1 MNFVTFPVSGT
12 NIFPI
17 SNSKL
22 GGQLL
27 TEFNLRSIDTVA
39 TPSNLSYSVGPSF
52 VHGKNDFDV
61 QIQQDSSG
69 NIINADTLEILPGRA
84 VVNGHYIETF
94 APMTISLQEAN
105 AKLKREGYENKDLL
119 VGELAIGIKICYS
132 TLPTMAYAMLT
143 ENGDNMYEG
152 VQLVV
157 LPASELI
164 TPFDG
169 TDKCQNINNVTAHL
183 RLATFKYYNGNIVRG
198 SVNNNPNKWQYID
211 GERVGNISHLLS
223 DMYLSRVGVQP
234 DHLYVL
240 SGKGKGDDEK
250 TPYWCQATRS
260 LMAWDKGSL
269 QPMPTT
275 PAEKKKMSEQDTAS
289 FVTNSLTG
297 KVSLRIPH
305 MQVDGMTTK
314 DANGNE
320 VDAYYEAVNLP
331 LPVANYDED
340 TSGTV
345 DKTFIRRVKR
355 VESKLQEYYNFAT
368 GKQRMF
374 IEILHSI
381 DDLPAINPNW
391 SIGDYVVV
399 GQDMT
404 LSSAT
409 DTTSQ
414 STMYIVSPGLAK
426 SVRYHS
432 VFIET
437 VQTYVR
443 KYHKDTE
450 ETESN
455 QYSKS
460 HFVHPVSHGSIISGV
475 GAYVEAEDEYGNVIY
490 IDQKDPS
497 RVYCDLMETPIL
509 NQFSG
514 CQLGTYNIKEANYL
528 EGKTLISGEVS
539 GDEGQ
544 PELPN
549 FINAG
554 TSGYYKRL
562 VKISEDSFEY
572 VPKDGDMDYF
582 NAYYYTSS
590 TTSSEPDDKGIV
602 TETTK
607 QKTYTLFYTI
617 ASADK
622 NRWSAPVQLT
632 AEIPYATET
641 VIGGFLNVNKDK
653 ALDGGYIYRDDNGY
667 LRLVDYNLLRQG
679 TLAYQL
685 GEDIALSSGV
695 DTEEVNLELTDYVNE
710 RIAFPNDTQ
719 KTKEKPNVI
728 NIRIELPEEDE
739 GQKPEYTIQNI
750 DSRFGTSIYLH
761 FTGKATSKSTV
772 NIVNCE
778 KVRIESNLS
787 VNSGNCPTIN
797 LIRSNLYYD
806 PSVIDYIRKS
816 GGTIHELGL
825 WHERFDSGDP
835 GLIIE
840 GLKVSRSPKDIIQSN
855 EVDYWNAD
863 NPNSDNHLFYAVR
876 SLTFSEAGE
885 IVDFEM
891 LIGNDSTYTDS
902 PNPEFTILN
911 EEFKLPQQ
919 PGLAYPVSA
928 MTHKLSIDGNF
939 VSAYK
944 PSDASDW
951 VVSEV
956 SFSGKTGQ
964 YIDEDTGVSN
974 GTIAFLIKTHSLP
987 CDTSSDVIEPW
998 SSKTYHIA
1006 EGGAI

>member
-61 QIQQDSSG
+61 QIQQESSG

-105 AKLKREGYENKDLL
+105 AKLKREGHENKDLL
-119 VGELAIGIKICYS
+119 VGELAIGIKVCYS

-157 LPASELI
+157 LPANELI

-260 LMAWDKGSL
+260 LMSWDKGSL

-345 DKTFIRRVKR
+345 DKTFIRNIKDI
-355 VESKLQEYYNFAT
+355 STKLKEYYNLPA
-368 GKQRMF
+368 GKQRGYTNRLSN
-374 IEILHSI
+374 ISE
-381 DDLPAINPNW
+381 LPDINPRW
-391 SIGDYVVV
+391 SLGDYYIVE
-399 GQDMT
+399 QDMT
-404 LSSAT
+404 LDSAS
-409 DTTSQ
+409 DTTAPASL
-414 STMYIVSPGLAK
+414 YAVVPGLIKAIEYSNVYILTTTTITITYDKATKEQK
-426 SVRYHS
+426 S
-432 VFIET
+432 
-437 VQTYVR
+437 
-443 KYHKDTE
+443 
-450 ETESN
+450 
-455 QYSKS
+455 
-460 HFVHPVSHGSIISGV
+460 
-475 GAYVEAEDEYGNVIY
+475 
-490 IDQKDPS
+490 
-497 RVYCDLMETPIL
+497 
-509 NQFSG
+509 
-514 CQLGTYNIKEANYL
+514 
-528 EGKTLISGEVS
+528 
-539 GDEGQ
+539 
-544 PELPN
+544 
-549 FINAG
+549 
-554 TSGYYKRL
+554 
-562 VKISEDSFEY
+562 
-572 VPKDGDMDYF
+572 
-582 NAYYYTSS
+582 YTSS
-590 TTSSEPDDKGIV
+590 TKYRVIDSTTGIGSTYYSSQDENGDTFYSPSGHGNPGYRFYSLMEDGRFDKLTGMLVKSITADSESTNKTPTVDLKTGKIDNSYPEFYNQDNPLCGSGDASSLDYLTFSYQEDPSTEQPEEQGDTIIETTVVESYQLFYNVSRYAKRWSEPI
-602 TETTK
+602 
-607 QKTYTLFYTI
+607 
-617 ASADK
+617 
-622 NRWSAPVQLT
+622 QLRGSL
-632 AEIPYATET
+632 PYATET

-685 GEDIALSSGV
+685 GEDITLSSGV

-806 PSVIDYIRKS
+806 PSVIDYIHKS
-816 GGTIHELGL
+816 GGTIHGLGL

-835 GLIIE
+835 VLIIE

-974 GTIAFLIKTHSLP
+974 GTIAFLVKTHSLP

>member
-61 QIQQDSSG
+61 QIQQDISG
-69 NIINADTLEILPGRA
+69 NIINADTLEIFPGRA

-105 AKLKREGYENKDLL
+105 AKLKREGHENKDLL
-119 VGELAIGIKICYS
+119 VGELAIGIKVCYS

-198 SVNNNPNKWQYID
+198 SINNNPNKWQYID
-211 GERVGNISHLLS
+211 GERVGNIGHLLS

-289 FVTNSLTG
+289 FVINSLTG

-305 MQVDGMTTK
+305 MQVDGMTTE

-374 IEILHSI
+374 IETLNSI

-409 DTTSQ
+409 DTKSQ

-426 SVRYHS
+426 SVKYNYIY
-432 VFIET
+432 IES
-437 VQTYVR
+437 VQTSTRIYN
-443 KYHKDTE
+443 KDTGDISSQ
-450 ETESN
+450 TYQKTHRIRTISHDTIITLGTFAES
-455 QYSKS
+455 
-460 HFVHPVSHGSIISGV
+460 
-475 GAYVEAEDEYGNVIY
+475 EDKYGNTIY
-490 IDQKDPS
+490 TKGGDDT
-497 RVYCDLMETPIL
+497 VYYDLLETPML
-509 NQFSG
+509 QQFSG
-514 CQLGTYNIKEANYL
+514 CQLGTYNITKDSFIGPDSTL
-528 EGKTLISGEVS
+528 RSGKILVEGSV
-539 GDEGQ
+539 Q
-544 PELPN
+544 ELPN
-549 FINAG
+549 FINSG
-554 TSGYYKRL
+554 TSGYYRKP
-562 VKISEDSFEY
+562 SQTT
-572 VPKDGDMDYF
+572 GDCDYF
-582 NAYYYTSS
+582 NAYHTISNS
-590 TTSSEPDDKGIV
+590 SSEKSEKDNTV
-602 TETTK
+602 TETETTT
-607 QKTYTLFYTI
+607 TYTLFYTI
-617 ASADK
+617 ADAYK
-622 NRWSAPVQLT
+622 NRWSAPIQLT

-685 GEDIALSSGV
+685 GEDITLSSGV

-739 GQKPEYTIQNI
+739 GQEPEYTIQNI

-806 PSVIDYIRKS
+806 PSVIDYIHKS

-835 GLIIE
+835 VLIIE
-840 GLKVSRSPKDIIQSN
+840 GLKVSRSPEDTIQSN

-902 PNPEFTILN
+902 PNPQFTILN

-928 MTHKLSIDGNF
+928 MTHKLSVDGNF